1 MYWDGIRIL
10 CGGNTFGPFFSSFNG
25 INWVNSVPI
34 QFIPGNLSGGI
45 FGIVSNTDKFGYI
58 YKKIKLT
65 TPLKLYYKDKLHI
78 SSLKAYNKYIGE
90 TLIKF
95 SS

>member
-34 QFIPGNLSGGI
+34 QFIPGNQSGGI